1 MALSKKI
8 TLESGVAVNY
18 HRVVSVNT
26 ITNHANVIELA
37 SYTSKAK
44 RTEEKA
50 ALEAGRANAAAAAE
64 GGEAPNA
71 GAVEHDVFIYTNYYS
86 ADYDQGMTIVDAYE
100 WVKALPEFEGA
111 TDVLED
117 EEVPTAV

>member
-44 RTEEKA
+44 RTE
-50 ALEAGRANAAAAAE
+50 GRANAAAAAE

>member
-1 MALSKKI
+1 MAISKKI
-8 TLESGVAVNY
+8 TLANGVAVNY

-37 SYTSKAK
+37 SYTSKTK

-50 ALEAGRANAAAAAE
+50 ALEAGRAAAAAE
-64 GGEAPNA
+64 GGDAPNA
-71 GAVEHDVFIYTNYYS
+71 GAVEHDVFIQTSYFN

-111 TDVLED
+111 ADVLEG
-117 EEVPTAV
+117 EEVPTVE

>member
-1 MALSKKI
+1 MAISKKI
-8 TLESGVAVNY
+8 TLANGVAVNY

-26 ITNHANVIELA
+26 VTNVSNIIELA

-50 ALEAGRANAAAAAE
+50 ALEAGRAAAAAE
-64 GGEAPNA
+64 GGDAPNA
-71 GAVEHDVFIYTNYYS
+71 GAVEHDVFIQTSYYN
-86 ADYDQGMTIVDAYE
+86 AGYDQGMTIVDAYE

-111 TDVLED
+111 TDVLEG
-117 EEVPTAV
+117 EEVPAAE